1 MVTTRWHSMHCSRWI
16 PSFTPFSTGRNSP
29 WHMQQNRTSLWQC
42 VHAMLQYARVN
53 PKYFSGCPVRSRQR
67 SRRVLYTSGS
77 MEPSYDGSLI
87 VSDAGVACVSEC
99 GAGRGG
105 VGEIPITTLKID

>member
-1 MVTTRWHSMHCSRWI
+1 
-16 PSFTPFSTGRNSP
+16 
-29 WHMQQNRTSLWQC
+29 
-42 VHAMLQYARVN
+42 MLQYARVN

-77 MEPSYDGSLI
+77 IESNDGSLI
-87 VSDAGVACVSEC
+87 VSDDGVTCVSEC
-99 GAGRGG
+99 GAGSGG